1 MFKLFNDLYKYQSY
15 FIDNSNFLDLLDPFI
30 GELEGMR
37 LSVSSV
43 AVKEFWKP
51 LEVEVFHNEGTV
63 DLPDLS
69 IWRLGLVVMTKRA
82 YESLV
87 SLLSPFGEFLPVKLL
102 GETGYLYHCT
112 NIRQFSDSEVTY
124 RMHGDIFA
132 GVSSLKF
139 SEGFNDH
146 CVTGIYKVCSDTY
159 FSKEVAMVI
168 KEQNLT
174 GLLLSDDL
182 TLMAP
187 Y

>member
-1 MFKLFNDLYKYQSY
+1 M
-15 FIDNSNFLDLLDPFI
+15 
-30 GELEGMR
+30 
-37 LSVSSV
+37 
-43 AVKEFWKP
+43 
-51 LEVEVFHNEGTV
+51 
-63 DLPDLS
+63 
-69 IWRLGLVVMTKRA
+69 
-82 YESLV
+82 
-87 SLLSPFGEFLPVKLL
+87 KLL

-146 CVTGIYKVCSDTY
+146 CVTGIHKVCSDTY